1 MTNVS
6 LDSKSVGDAS
16 RFRAFG
22 ELTAGLR
29 ALPSSPPNEGVLSR
43 IVRRG
48 ARGVRESL
56 TWIELQTGG
65 GLPGDRWE
73 RQKKPHP
80 EAALAV
86 MQTDVAEL
94 IANGQ
99 PLELSG
105 DNLWLDLDLSNANL
119 PTGSRLQI
127 GVVLLEVTPT
137 PHDGCGKF
145 KSRFG
150 GDAHR
155 FVTDPEL
162 RHRNLRGIYL
172 RVLEG
177 GTIAVGDR
185 VTVSRQASA
194 GSV

>member
-16 RFRAFG
+16 RFRTFA
-22 ELTAGLR
+22 ELTVGLR
-29 ALPSSPPNEGVLSR
+29 MLPSSPRNDGVLTR

-48 ARGVRESL
+48 ARGVREPL
-56 TWIELQTGG
+56 TQIELQAGG
-65 GLPGDRWE
+65 GIPGDAWE
-73 RQKKPHP
+73 RQRKPHP

-94 IANGQ
+94 IAHGQ

-105 DNLWLDLDLSNANL
+105 DNLWLNLDLSSANL
-119 PTGSRLQI
+119 PTGSRLRI
-127 GVVLLEVTPT
+127 GTVLLEVTPT
-137 PHDGCGKF
+137 PHNGCNKF
-145 KSRFG
+145 KARFG
-150 GDAHR
+150 TDAHR

-172 RVLEG
+172 RVVEG
-177 GTIAVGDR
+177 GAIAVGDR
-185 VTVSRQASA
+185 VDVMRKS
-194 GSV
+194 